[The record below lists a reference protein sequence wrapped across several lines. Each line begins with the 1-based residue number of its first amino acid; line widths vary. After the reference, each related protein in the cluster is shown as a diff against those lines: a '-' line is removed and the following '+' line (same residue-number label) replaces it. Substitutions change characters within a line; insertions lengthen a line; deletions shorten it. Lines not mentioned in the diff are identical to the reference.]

1 MKLET
6 LVGMVSSL
14 VNKES
19 NVAEVSTI
27 LNDICVYEDEGY
39 LFFNDMGLKSELSED
54 LLIRNYRVA
63 PYIIFEKKGDKWRA
77 FEFNKKK
84 KFLDYCIKNEF
95 DNSIRIVFEKFDFNL
110 VQGPKDISE
119 WTDCF
124 RNTLVVKGF

>member
-1 MKLET
+1 MKLKT
-6 LVGMVSSL
+6 LVSMVSSL
-14 VNKES
+14 VSKES
-19 NVAEVSTI
+19 NMSEVSNI
-27 LNDICVYEDEGY
+27 LNDICVYEDDWY
-39 LFFNDMGLKSELSED
+39 LFFNDMGLKSELNED
-54 LLIRNYRVA
+54 LLNKNFRVA
-63 PYIIFEKKGDKWRA
+63 PYIIFEKRDNKWRA

-84 KFLDYCIKNEF
+84 KFLDDLIKNEF

>member
-14 VNKES
+14 VNRES
-19 NVAEVSTI
+19 NVTEVSAI
-27 LNDICVYEDEGY
+27 LNDIYVYEDEGY
-39 LFFNDMGLKSELSED
+39 LFFNDMGLKTELNED
-54 LLIRNYRVA
+54 LLNKNYRVA
-63 PYIIFEKKGDKWRA
+63 PYIIFEKKGNRWRA
-77 FEFNKKK
+77 FEFNKRK

>member
-1 MKLET
+1 MKLKT
-6 LVGMVSSL
+6 LVSMVSSL
-14 VNKES
+14 VSKES
-19 NVAEVSTI
+19 NMSEVSNI
-27 LNDICVYEDEGY
+27 LNDICVYEDDWY
-39 LFFNDMGLKSELSED
+39 LFFNDMGLKSELNED
-54 LLIRNYRVA
+54 LLNKNFRVA
-63 PYIIFEKKGDKWRA
+63 PYIIFEKRDNKWRA

>member
-19 NVAEVSTI
+19 NVVEVSTI

-39 LFFNDMGLKSELSED
+39 LFFNDMGLRSEMNED
-54 LLIRNYRVA
+54 LLKRNFRVA
-63 PYIIFEKKGDKWRA
+63 PYIIFEKKDNKWRA
-77 FEFNKKK
+77 VEFNKKK
-84 KFLDYCIKNEF
+84 KFIDYCIKNEF

-110 VQGPKDISE
+110 GQGPKDISK
-119 WTDCF
+119 WVDCF